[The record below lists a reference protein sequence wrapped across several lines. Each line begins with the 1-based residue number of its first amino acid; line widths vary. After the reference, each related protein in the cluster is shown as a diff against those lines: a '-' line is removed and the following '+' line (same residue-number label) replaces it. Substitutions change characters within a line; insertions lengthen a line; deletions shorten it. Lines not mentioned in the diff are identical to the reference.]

1 MKESTP
7 MKNLPSRQEI
17 EIHGCI
23 EVPPDTTMDEF
34 IDPFLALVESKGL
47 SFGGFR
53 EIVDDHYVNR
63 DGSPG
68 KHVSEE

>member
-1 MKESTP
+1 
-7 MKNLPSRQEI
+7 MKNSSTRQEI

-23 EVPPDTTMDEF
+23 EVPPDTPMDEF
-34 IDPFLALVESKGL
+34 IDPFLAWVESKGL

-53 EIVDDHYVNR
+53 EIVDGHYVNR

>member
-1 MKESTP
+1 
-7 MKNLPSRQEI
+7 MKNSSTRQEI
-17 EIHGCI
+17 EIQGCI
-23 EVPPDTTMDEF
+23 EVPPDTPMDEF
-34 IDPFLALVESKGL
+34 IAPFLAWVEPKGL

-53 EIVDDHYVNR
+53 EIVDGHYVNR